1 MTRCTAL
8 KAITLSAASAA
19 VIAGPATA
27 QAPSVI
33 GTWSGTAKT
42 EADGV
47 RANVPVRIAITKLTV
62 GQESGTIRSGTRGNR
77 CTGRLTLR
85 ARERGGYTFRDRR
98 TSGRPTNCTNGDR
111 VFVRLD
117 GGRLAVSLRPAGTQR
132 TIRFSLRRA
141 G

>member
-1 MTRCTAL
+1 MNRCTVFRAVTISL
-8 KAITLSAASAA
+8 ASAA
-19 VIAGPATA
+19 VLAGPATA

-42 EADGV
+42 EADGE
-47 RANVPVRIAITKLTV
+47 RASVPVRIVIRKLTV
-62 GQESGTIRSGTRGNR
+62 GQESGTIRSGPRGSR

-98 TSGRPTNCTNGDR
+98 TSGRPSDCTNGDR
-111 VFVRLD
+111 VFVKRE
-117 GGRLAVSLRPAGTQR
+117 GARLAVSLRPGRTQR

>member
-1 MTRCTAL
+1 MNRRTAS
-8 KAITLSAASAA
+8 KAITLAAASAA
-19 VIAGPATA
+19 LLAGPATA
-27 QAPSVI
+27 QAPSVV

-47 RANVPVRIAITKLTV
+47 RADVPVRIAITQLTV

-98 TSGRPTNCTNGDR
+98 TSGRPTNCTNCL
-111 VFVRLD
+111 VALEESKCRLKD
-117 GGRLAVSLRPAGTQR
+117 VEILSDLLISARSV
-132 TIRFSLRRA
+132 INYD
-141 G
+141 